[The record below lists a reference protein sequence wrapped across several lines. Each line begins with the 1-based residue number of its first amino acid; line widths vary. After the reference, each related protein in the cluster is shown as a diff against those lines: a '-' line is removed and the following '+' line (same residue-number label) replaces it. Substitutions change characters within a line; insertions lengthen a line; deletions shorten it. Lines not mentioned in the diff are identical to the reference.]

1 MDEIR
6 KIKSI
11 TLWIFIVPFF
21 ALNVCLILITQ
32 FHDLFPNQQDVILNT
47 IPYIDGG
54 ASISRTARVFPT
66 YLIFKPAMF
75 LTSFLLI
82 KYWIYNNR
90 IISNL
95 DPEKILDSVDDL
107 YRSNASHG
115 IITLS
120 VTTVNWQRTLT
131 LEQWSKGEDKSL
143 IKILKPK
150 KEKGLA
156 TLRVDK
162 NVWNYLPK
170 VKRVVK
176 IPSSMMSSSWMGS
189 HFTNDD
195 LVKQSRM
202 TEDYTFSITFEG
214 TREGKDIIEITCIP
228 NKDAA
233 VVWGK
238 VEVIVFRD
246 DYIPIRMIY
255 YDEDL
260 LLSRTLEFTD
270 IRTMNGKM
278 IPTLMS
284 MIPADEPDES
294 TTVRWEEIQFDVS
307 IDDEFFSLRKLQQ

>member
-1 MDEIR
+1 MF
-6 KIKSI
+6 KIYFVS
-11 TLWIFIVPFF
+11 IFIFF
-21 ALNVCLILITQ
+21 
-32 FHDLFPNQQDVILNT
+32 
-47 IPYIDGG
+47 
-54 ASISRTARVFPT
+54 
-66 YLIFKPAMF
+66 IFSNYVNA
-75 LTSFLLI
+75 
-82 KYWIYNNR
+82 
-90 IISNL
+90 SNL
-95 DPEKILDSVDDL
+95 DPEKILDGVDDL

-131 LEQWSKGEDKSL
+131 LEQWSKDEDKSL
-143 IKILKPK
+143 FKILKPK

-162 NVWNYLPK
+162 NVWNYMPK

-202 TEDYTFSITFEG
+202 AEDYVFSITFEG
-214 TREGKDIIEITCIP
+214 MQDDEEVVEITCIP
-228 NKDAA
+228 NMEAA

-238 VEVIVFRD
+238 VEVVVYAD
-246 DYIPIRMIY
+246 DYIPLRMIY

-260 LLSRTLEFTD
+260 LLSRTLEFTNIQKMD
-270 IRTMNGKM
+270 GKM

-284 MIPADEPDES
+284 IIPADEPGES
-294 TTVRWEEIQFDVS
+294 TTVKWEEIQFDVAV
-307 IDDEFFSLRKLQQ
+307 DDKFFSLRRLQQ

>member
-1 MDEIR
+1 M
-6 KIKSI
+6 KKV
-11 TLWIFIVPFF
+11 L
-21 ALNVCLILITQ
+21 LILGI
-32 FHDLFPNQQDVILNT
+32 I
-47 IPYIDGG
+47 I
-54 ASISRTARVFPT
+54 SISNSHADI
-66 YLIFKPAMF
+66 LSA
-75 LTSFLLI
+75 
-82 KYWIYNNR
+82 
-90 IISNL
+90 
-95 DPEKILDSVDDL
+95 EKILDNVDDL

-115 IITLS
+115 ILTLS

-162 NVWNYLPK
+162 NMWNYMPK

-202 TEDYTFSITFEG
+202 AEDYTFSITFEG
-214 TREGKDIIEITCIP
+214 MKDGKEIIEVTCLP
-228 NKDAA
+228 NKEAA

-238 VEVIVFRD
+238 VEVVVYAD
-246 DYIPIRMIY
+246 DYLPLRMIY

-260 LLSRTLEFTD
+260 LLSRTLEFTNIEIMD
-270 IRTMNGKM
+270 GKI
-278 IPTLMS
+278 IPTIMS
-284 MIPADEPDES
+284 MIPTNESGES
-294 TTVRWEEIQFDVS
+294 TTVKWEEIQFDVA

>member
-1 MDEIR
+1 MLR
-6 KIKSI
+6 IK
-11 TLWIFIVPFF
+11 LVYLIVVIFF
-21 ALNVCLILITQ
+21 ANLVN
-32 FHDLFPNQQDVILNT
+32 
-47 IPYIDGG
+47 
-54 ASISRTARVFPT
+54 ASD
-66 YLIFKPAMF
+66 
-75 LTSFLLI
+75 
-82 KYWIYNNR
+82 
-90 IISNL
+90 L
-95 DPEKILDSVDDL
+95 DPENILDSVDDI

-150 KEKGLA
+150 KEKGLT

-162 NVWNYLPK
+162 NVWNYMPK

-202 TEDYTFSITFEG
+202 AEDYSFSITFEG
-214 TREGKDIIEITCIP
+214 TREGNDIIEIICIP

-233 VVWGK
+233 VVWGR

-270 IRTMNGKM
+270 IQTMNGKM

-284 MIPADEPDES
+284 ISPADEPNES
-294 TTVRWEEIQFDVS
+294 TIVRWEEIQFDIT

>member
-1 MDEIR
+1 MF
-6 KIKSI
+6 KICFA
-11 TLWIFIVPFF
+11 TIFIF
-21 ALNVCLILITQ
+21 
-32 FHDLFPNQQDVILNT
+32 VIFSN
-47 IPYIDGG
+47 YVN
-54 ASISRTARVFPT
+54 A
-66 YLIFKPAMF
+66 
-75 LTSFLLI
+75 
-82 KYWIYNNR
+82 
-90 IISNL
+90 SNL
-95 DPEKILDSVDDL
+95 DPEKILDGVDDL

-131 LEQWSKGEDKSL
+131 LEQWSKDEDKSL
-143 IKILKPK
+143 FKILKPK

-162 NVWNYLPK
+162 NVWNYMPK

-202 TEDYTFSITFEG
+202 AEDYTFSITFEG
-214 TREGKDIIEITCIP
+214 IQDDEEVVEITCIP
-228 NKDAA
+228 NKEAA

-238 VEVIVFRD
+238 VEVVVYAD
-246 DYIPIRMIY
+246 DYIPLRMIY

-260 LLSRTLEFTD
+260 LLSRTLEFTN
-270 IRTMNGKM
+270 IQKMGGKM
-278 IPTLMS
+278 IPILMS
-284 MIPADEPDES
+284 MIPADEPGEA
-294 TTVRWEEIQFDVS
+294 TTVKWNEIQFDVA

>member
-1 MDEIR
+1 M
-6 KIKSI
+6 KKV
-11 TLWIFIVPFF
+11 L
-21 ALNVCLILITQ
+21 LILGI
-32 FHDLFPNQQDVILNT
+32 I
-47 IPYIDGG
+47 I
-54 ASISRTARVFPT
+54 SISNSHADILTA
-66 YLIFKPAMF
+66 
-75 LTSFLLI
+75 
-82 KYWIYNNR
+82 
-90 IISNL
+90 
-95 DPEKILDSVDDL
+95 EKILDNVDDL

-115 IITLS
+115 ILTLS

-162 NVWNYLPK
+162 NMWNYLPK

-214 TREGKDIIEITCIP
+214 MNDGKEIIEITCLP
-228 NKDAA
+228 NKEAA

-238 VEVIVFRD
+238 VEVVVYAD
-246 DYIPIRMIY
+246 DYLPLRMTY

-260 LLSRTLEFTD
+260 LLSRTLEFTNIEMMD
-270 IRTMNGKM
+270 GKI
-278 IPTLMS
+278 IPTMMS
-284 MIPADEPDES
+284 MIPTNEPGES
-294 TTVRWEEIQFDVS
+294 TTVKWEEIQFDIA
-307 IDDEFFSLRKLQQ
+307 IDDKFFSLRKLQQ

>member
-1 MDEIR
+1 M
-6 KIKSI
+6 KKV
-11 TLWIFIVPFF
+11 L
-21 ALNVCLILITQ
+21 LILGI
-32 FHDLFPNQQDVILNT
+32 I
-47 IPYIDGG
+47 I
-54 ASISRTARVFPT
+54 SISNSHADILTA
-66 YLIFKPAMF
+66 
-75 LTSFLLI
+75 
-82 KYWIYNNR
+82 
-90 IISNL
+90 
-95 DPEKILDSVDDL
+95 EKILDNVDDL

-115 IITLS
+115 ILTLS

-162 NVWNYLPK
+162 NMWNYMPK

-202 TEDYTFSITFEG
+202 AEDYTFSITFEG
-214 TREGKDIIEITCIP
+214 MNDGKEIIEVTCLP
-228 NKDAA
+228 NKEAA

-238 VEVIVFRD
+238 VEVVVYAD
-246 DYIPIRMIY
+246 NYLPLRMIY

-260 LLSRTLEFTD
+260 LLSRTLEFTNIEMMD
-270 IRTMNGKM
+270 GKM
-278 IPTLMS
+278 IPTMMN
-284 MIPADEPDES
+284 MIPTDEPGES
-294 TTVRWEEIQFDVS
+294 TTVKWEKVQFDVT

>member
-1 MDEIR
+1 M
-6 KIKSI
+6 KK
-11 TLWIFIVPFF
+11 V
-21 ALNVCLILITQ
+21 ILI
-32 FHDLFPNQQDVILNT
+32 FGI
-47 IPYIDGG
+47 II
-54 ASISRTARVFPT
+54 SISNSHADI
-66 YLIFKPAMF
+66 LSA
-75 LTSFLLI
+75 
-82 KYWIYNNR
+82 
-90 IISNL
+90 
-95 DPEKILDSVDDL
+95 EKILDNVDDL

-115 IITLS
+115 ILTLS

-162 NVWNYLPK
+162 NMWNYMPK

-202 TEDYTFSITFEG
+202 AEDYTFSITFEG
-214 TREGKDIIEITCIP
+214 MKDGKEIIEVTCLP
-228 NKDAA
+228 NKEAA

-238 VEVIVFRD
+238 VEVVVYAD
-246 DYIPIRMIY
+246 DYLPLRMIY

-260 LLSRTLEFTD
+260 LLSRTLEFTNIELMD
-270 IRTMNGKM
+270 GKM
-278 IPTLMS
+278 IPTMMN
-284 MIPADEPDES
+284 MIPIDEPGES
-294 TTVRWEEIQFDVS
+294 TTVKWEEIQFDVA
-307 IDDEFFSLRKLQQ
+307 IDDDFFSLRKLQQ

>member
-1 MDEIR
+1 M
-6 KIKSI
+6 KKV
-11 TLWIFIVPFF
+11 L
-21 ALNVCLILITQ
+21 LILGI
-32 FHDLFPNQQDVILNT
+32 I
-47 IPYIDGG
+47 I
-54 ASISRTARVFPT
+54 SISNSHADI
-66 YLIFKPAMF
+66 LSA
-75 LTSFLLI
+75 
-82 KYWIYNNR
+82 
-90 IISNL
+90 
-95 DPEKILDSVDDL
+95 EKILDNVDDL

-115 IITLS
+115 ILTLS

-162 NVWNYLPK
+162 NMWNYLPK

-214 TREGKDIIEITCIP
+214 MNDGKEIIEITCLP
-228 NKDAA
+228 NKEAA

-238 VEVIVFRD
+238 VEVVVYAD
-246 DYIPIRMIY
+246 DYLPLRMTY

-260 LLSRTLEFTD
+260 LLSRTLEFTNIEMMD
-270 IRTMNGKM
+270 GKI
-278 IPTLMS
+278 IPTMMS
-284 MIPADEPDES
+284 MIPTNEPGES
-294 TTVRWEEIQFDVS
+294 TTVKWEEIQFDVA

>member
-1 MDEIR
+1 M
-6 KIKSI
+6 KKV
-11 TLWIFIVPFF
+11 L
-21 ALNVCLILITQ
+21 LILGI
-32 FHDLFPNQQDVILNT
+32 I
-47 IPYIDGG
+47 I
-54 ASISRTARVFPT
+54 SISNSHADILTA
-66 YLIFKPAMF
+66 
-75 LTSFLLI
+75 
-82 KYWIYNNR
+82 
-90 IISNL
+90 
-95 DPEKILDSVDDL
+95 EKILDNVDDL

-115 IITLS
+115 ILTLS

-162 NVWNYLPK
+162 NMWNYLPK

-202 TEDYTFSITFEG
+202 AEDYTFSITFEG
-214 TREGKDIIEITCIP
+214 MNDGKEIIEVTCLP
-228 NKDAA
+228 NKEAA

-238 VEVIVFRD
+238 VEVVVYAD
-246 DYIPIRMIY
+246 DYLPLRMIY

-260 LLSRTLEFTD
+260 LLSRTLEFTNIEMMD
-270 IRTMNGKM
+270 GKM
-278 IPTLMS
+278 IPTMMS
-284 MIPADEPDES
+284 MIPTNEPGES
-294 TTVRWEEIQFDVS
+294 TTVKWEEIQFDVT

>member
-1 MDEIR
+1 MFR
-6 KIKSI
+6 
-11 TLWIFIVPFF
+11 IVLLFSYIVVFF
-21 ALNVCLILITQ
+21 SEHMHAE
-32 FHDLFPNQQDVILNT
+32 
-47 IPYIDGG
+47 
-54 ASISRTARVFPT
+54 
-66 YLIFKPAMF
+66 
-75 LTSFLLI
+75 
-82 KYWIYNNR
+82 
-90 IISNL
+90 NL
-95 DPEKILDSVDDL
+95 DPEKILDNVDDL

-120 VTTVNWQRTLT
+120 VITVNWQRTLT
-131 LEQWSKGEDKSL
+131 LEQWSKDEDKSL
-143 IKILKPK
+143 IKVLKPK

-162 NVWNYLPK
+162 NVWNYMPK

-202 TEDYTFSITFEG
+202 AEDYTFSITFEG
-214 TREGKDIIEITCIP
+214 IQDGEEVVEITCIP
-228 NKDAA
+228 NKEAA

-238 VEVIVFRD
+238 VEVIVYAD
-246 DYIPIRMIY
+246 DSIPLRMIY

-260 LLSRTLEFTD
+260 LLSRTLEFTNIQKMD
-270 IRTMNGKM
+270 EKM

-284 MIPADEPDES
+284 MIPADEPGES
-294 TTVRWEEIQFDVS
+294 TTVKWEEIQFDVA